1 MSDEIKDD
9 LKELADGVL
18 KEISTEFKEQSQE
31 VLGELLGWAKIIAQI
46 KYEIARGGGDDK
58 KLAELR
64 RSEEYAWAGLQ
75 SLKARHA
82 IVVESKVWPLIERLL
97 ILVKKVFLA

>member
-9 LKELADGVL
+9 LKVLADGVL

-46 KYEIARGGGDDK
+46 KYEIARGGDDK